1 MIQPS
6 YLELYRSGE
15 LANRAKKAYQFL
27 QSCKLCP
34 HHCQVDRS
42 QDELGYCKTGKEIK
56 VASFGPHFG
65 EEPPL
70 VGHRGSGT
78 IFFSSCNLRCIYCQN
93 YDTSHQQ
100 QGELI
105 TAKELAEIMI
115 SLQRQGCHN
124 INFVTPSHMIHA
136 LLAATLEAAKLGLEI
151 PLVYNSGGYDNLT
164 GLKLLDGVIDIYMPD
179 IKYADEEIGLKYSE
193 VPQYLS
199 VVKKAV
205 KEMHRQVGELK
216 TESGI
221 AYQGLLIRH
230 LVLPDDLAGSQE
242 IMEFIS
248 RELSPATYVN
258 IMEQYYPAY
267 RAGQDEKLNRPIT
280 EQEYQQALNMAK
292 KTGLKRIEG

>member
-1 MIQPS
+1 MPQPS

-15 LANRAKKAYQFL
+15 LADRAKKAYQIL
-27 QSCKLCP
+27 QDCKLCP
-34 HHCQVDRS
+34 HHCLVDRT
-42 QDELGYCKTGKEIK
+42 QDELGYCKTGKEIR

-65 EEPPL
+65 EETPL
-70 VGHRGSGT
+70 VGRRGSGT

-136 LLAATLEAAKLGLEI
+136 LLAATLEATKLGLEI
-151 PLVYNSGGYDNLT
+151 PLIYNSGGYDNLT

-179 IKYADEEIGLKYSE
+179 VKYADEEIGLKYSK
-193 VPQYLS
+193 VSKYLS

-205 KEMHRQVGELK
+205 KEMHRQVGDLK
-216 TESGI
+216 TKSGI

-230 LVLPDDLAGSQE
+230 LVLPNNLAGSQE
-242 IMEFIS
+242 IMEFINH
-248 RELSPATYVN
+248 ELSANTYVN

-267 RAGQDEKLNRPIT
+267 RAGQDEQLNRRIT
-280 EQEYQQALNMAK
+280 EQEYKQALNMAK
-292 KTGLKRIEG
+292 KAGLKRIES

>member
-1 MIQPS
+1 MVQPS
-6 YLELYRSGE
+6 YLELYRSGK
-15 LANRAKKAYQFL
+15 LANRAKKAYQIL
-27 QSCKLCP
+27 KNCKLCP
-34 HHCQVDRS
+34 HHCQVDRT

-70 VGHRGSGT
+70 VGQRGSGT

-105 TAKELAEIMI
+105 NTRELAEIMI

-124 INFVTPSHMIHA
+124 INFVTPSHMIHT
-136 LLAATLEAAKLGLEI
+136 LLAATLEACKLGLEI

-164 GLKLLDGVIDIYMPD
+164 GLNLLDGVIDIYMPD

-193 VPQYLS
+193 VPKYLS

-205 KEMHRQVGELK
+205 KEMYRQVGELK
-216 TESGI
+216 TELDI

-230 LVLPDDLAGSQE
+230 LVLPDNLAGSQE

-248 RELSPATYVN
+248 YELSPDTYIN

-267 RAGQDEKLNRPIT
+267 QAGEDKHLNRRIT
-280 EQEYQQALNMAK
+280 EREYQQTLHLAK
-292 KTGLKRIEG
+292 KAGLQRIEG